1 MASCGC
7 GDLKP
12 IAIITEQNGDFG
24 PDAVQIIHAIG
35 SLDLPDTLSTL
46 LIWHPAAH
54 WCVVEKV
61 VQQLEFLITTL
72 GRSNLYAIIP
82 IAHPVAHMIL
92 TLKPSLQNGYAS
104 PHAYS
109 PIQQPPSSTFSP
121 AIKPAAL
128 PPLSASSPRRMG
140 TPHRGLPPPSAMT
153 LPNPERGPS
162 TSSMS
167 IGQLPAAPSQWHG
180 AEESMR
186 NWLQAKSEEERRKQ
200 EEQKTQQESLKLEQ
214 RRVEQTILRES
225 LQGGIPPYMVPMVFA
240 GMAGGTLPN
249 TALEWAQ
256 HAMASI
262 TLQQQAQLQQQ
273 QQQQQAQQQQPQ
285 QQQHQQPSQAPAQ
298 SSSDQRRLTGPQPN
312 PYGPQQLQQA
322 PRAATP
328 QTQQN
333 IGFVP
338 SYQSSNVSVDRA
350 RLPGPSPTMAP
361 ATSAAR
367 QPSSTLPRLNT
378 VETPVQQV
386 PQAHPGLQLPAQH
399 PLQQTQ
405 HAQQQEQQV
414 SSPIYFHHWVPPNTQ
429 GSSNKDPGTP
439 TGKSQHGSP
448 FSQTQSSYLRSDYT
462 SSPKKRK
469 ATGAHHAAPAPSS
482 GAGGVHDS
490 KAMHRR
496 MQPTIL
502 QAVVITEAGLKVDA
516 RAFQRPKAAVK
527 DQIRRRLKHAR
538 AGNISSRL
546 HNGSHRSA
554 VVGTVPN
561 GNTKGPRRRDEA
573 KSGLIY

>member
-1 MASCGC
+1 
-7 GDLKP
+7 
-12 IAIITEQNGDFG
+12 
-24 PDAVQIIHAIG
+24 
-35 SLDLPDTLSTL
+35 
-46 LIWHPAAH
+46 
-54 WCVVEKV
+54 
-61 VQQLEFLITTL
+61 
-72 GRSNLYAIIP
+72 
-82 IAHPVAHMIL
+82 MIL

-109 PIQQPPSSTFSP
+109 PIQQPRSSTFSP

-153 LPNPERGPS
+153 LPNPDRGPS
-162 TSSMS
+162 SSTMS

-240 GMAGGTLPN
+240 GMGGGTLPN

-273 QQQQQAQQQQPQ
+273 QQQQQAQQPPPPPQPPQ
-285 QQQHQQPSQAPAQ
+285 QQQHQLQPSQAPAQ
-298 SSSDQRRLTGPQPN
+298 SPSDQRRLTGPQPN
-312 PYGPQQLQQA
+312 PYGPQQSQQA
-322 PRAATP
+322 PPAATP
-328 QTQQN
+328 PVQQN
-333 IGFVP
+333 PGFVP
-338 SYQSSNVSVDRA
+338 SYQSSNASVDRA
-350 RLPGPSPTMAP
+350 RLPGPSPIMAP
-361 ATSAAR
+361 STSAAR

-378 VETPVQQV
+378 VETPAQQV
-386 PQAHPGLQLPAQH
+386 PQAHPGLHLPAQH
-399 PLQQTQ
+399 PLQQAQ
-405 HAQQQEQQV
+405 HQEQQV

-429 GSSNKDPGTP
+429 GSSNRDPGTP

-448 FSQTQSSYLRSDYT
+448 FSQSQSSYLRSDYT

-469 ATGAHHAAPAPSS
+469 ATGAHQAAPAPSS
-482 GAGGVHDS
+482 CPPDTSPSFSHTSSGSNSG
-490 KAMHRR
+490 
-496 MQPTIL
+496 
-502 QAVVITEAGLKVDA
+502 
-516 RAFQRPKAAVK
+516 
-527 DQIRRRLKHAR
+527 RRRGRSRQQSDASSHA
-538 AGNISSRL
+538 ANDPSGSR
-546 HNGSHRSA
+546 HHRSRTESGRQSVSEA
-554 VVGTVPN
+554 ESSSQRHNSAQAETRLNRQHQQHPA
-561 GNTKGPRRRDEA
+561 PRRDSQERSERNSP
-573 KSGLIY
+573 KREHEGSL

>member
-1 MASCGC
+1 
-7 GDLKP
+7 
-12 IAIITEQNGDFG
+12 
-24 PDAVQIIHAIG
+24 
-35 SLDLPDTLSTL
+35 
-46 LIWHPAAH
+46 
-54 WCVVEKV
+54 
-61 VQQLEFLITTL
+61 
-72 GRSNLYAIIP
+72 
-82 IAHPVAHMIL
+82 MIL

-109 PIQQPPSSTFSP
+109 PTQQPPSSTFSP
-121 AIKPAAL
+121 AVKPAAL
-128 PPLSASSPRRMG
+128 PPLSGGSPRRMG

-153 LPNPERGPS
+153 LPNPDRGPA
-162 TSSMS
+162 SSNLS

-214 RRVEQTILRES
+214 RRVEQNILRES

-240 GMAGGTLPN
+240 GMGGGTLPN

-273 QQQQQAQQQQPQ
+273 QQQQQQQQVQQQPQ
-285 QQQHQQPSQAPAQ
+285 QQQLQQQVQAPTQA
-298 SSSDQRRLTGPQPN
+298 SSDQRRLTGPQPN

-322 PRAATP
+322 PSTATP
-328 QTQQN
+328 QIQQN
-333 IGFVP
+333 TGFVP

-361 ATSAAR
+361 STLTTR
-367 QPSSTLPRLNT
+367 QPASTLPRLNT
-378 VETPVQQV
+378 VETPVQHV
-386 PQAHPGLQLPAQH
+386 PQAHAGLQLPAQH

-469 ATGAHHAAPAPSS
+469 ATGSHQAAPAPSS
-482 GAGGVHDS
+482 GPANTSPSFSHTSSGSNSG
-490 KAMHRR
+490 
-496 MQPTIL
+496 
-502 QAVVITEAGLKVDA
+502 
-516 RAFQRPKAAVK
+516 
-527 DQIRRRLKHAR
+527 RRRGRSRQQSDASSHA
-538 AGNISSRL
+538 ANDPSSSRHHRGRTESGRQSVSEAESGSQR
-546 HNGSHRSA
+546 HNSAQAETRPSRQHQQPPAGSA
-554 VVGTVPN
+554 
-561 GNTKGPRRRDEA
+561 PRREPQERSDRNSPKREHEG
-573 KSGLIY
+573 SS

>member
-1 MASCGC
+1 MKLYGTKRESERG
-7 GDLKP
+7 
-12 IAIITEQNGDFG
+12 N
-24 PDAVQIIHAIG
+24 AVQ

-333 IGFVP
+333 TGFAP

-361 ATSAAR
+361 STSAAR

-448 FSQTQSSYLRSDYT
+448 FSQTQTSYLRSDYT

-482 GAGGVHDS
+482 GPPNTSPSFSHTSSGSTSGRRRGRSRQQSDASSHAANDPSGSRH
-490 KAMHRR
+490 HRSR
-496 MQPTIL
+496 
-502 QAVVITEAGLKVDA
+502 TESGRQSNSEAESSG
-516 RAFQRPKAAVK
+516 QRPNSAQAETRPSRQHQQPAPQREPQERS
-527 DQIRRRLKHAR
+527 D
-538 AGNISSRL
+538 GNSPQREHEGSS
-546 HNGSHRSA
+546 
-554 VVGTVPN
+554 
-561 GNTKGPRRRDEA
+561 
-573 KSGLIY
+573 